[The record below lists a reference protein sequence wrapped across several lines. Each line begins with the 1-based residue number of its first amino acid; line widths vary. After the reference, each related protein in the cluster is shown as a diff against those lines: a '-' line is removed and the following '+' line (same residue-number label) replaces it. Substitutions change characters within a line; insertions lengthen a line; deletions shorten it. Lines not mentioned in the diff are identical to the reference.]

1 MSGPEIDHTSTAADP
16 AAVDVALTH
25 QTIETTLGPI
35 AVASAGSGPTLV
47 MLHGGGPGAS
57 GVSNYHQNLPA
68 LTRKFRVILP
78 DQPGFGDSYRPRA
91 ADLAE
96 RSITDITADALFQ
109 VLDELEETS
118 FHLLGNSLGGAAALA
133 MAQQQPQRVTGLVL
147 MAPGGGWLPFGPTP
161 TEGQKEMFRYY
172 NGGGPSQ
179 KKMANF
185 IRTMVF
191 DHKQFGAEVVQARFT
206 ASLDPSH
213 IEFYHDY
220 NAAFAARGGMDPL
233 WRTLHLITAPTL
245 LLWGRDDRT
254 ITLDGAQV
262 MLRTIPDVQLHVF
275 GNCGHWV
282 QLERAR
288 EFEYL
293 VTDFLSGLW

>member
-1 MSGPEIDHTSTAADP
+1 MPTTE
-16 AAVDVALTH
+16 VDT
-25 QTIETTLGPI
+25 TIELRRRTVTTSHGEI
-35 AVASAGSGPTLV
+35 AVAEAGAGPALV

-68 LTRKFRVILP
+68 LTQQFRVVLP
-78 DQPGFGDSYRPRA
+78 DQPGFGGSYRPSEDDLDA
-91 ADLAE
+91 A
-96 RSITDITADALFQ
+96 SITEITVGALFEA
-109 VLDELEETS
+109 LDELGIDR
-118 FHLLGNSLGGAAALA
+118 FHLLGNSLGGAAAIA
-133 MAQQQPQRVTGLVL
+133 MAQAQPQRISGLVL

-172 NGGGPSQ
+172 NGGGPSE

-191 DHKQFGAEVVQARFT
+191 DHKQFGADVVKARYE

-213 IEFYHDY
+213 IEFYHRY
-220 NAAFAARGGMDPL
+220 NAAFTKRHGMDPL
-233 WRTLHLITAPTL
+233 WRDLHKIAAPTL

-254 ITLDGAQV
+254 ITLDGSQI
-262 MLRTIPDVQLHVF
+262 MLKHIRNVQLHVF

-282 QLERAR
+282 QLERQR
-288 EFEYL
+288 DFERL
-293 VTDFLSGLW
+293 VIDFLAERS

>member
-1 MSGPEIDHTSTAADP
+1 MPTTE
-16 AAVDVALTH
+16 VDT
-25 QTIETTLGPI
+25 TIELHHSTVMTSHGEI
-35 AVASAGSGPTLV
+35 AVAEAGEGPALV

-68 LTRKFRVILP
+68 LTQQFRVVLP
-78 DQPGFGDSYRPRA
+78 DQPGFGGSYRPSEDDLDA
-91 ADLAE
+91 A
-96 RSITDITADALFQ
+96 SITEITVTALFQ
-109 VLDELEETS
+109 ALDELGIDR
-118 FHLLGNSLGGAAALA
+118 FHLLGNSLGGAAAIA
-133 MAQQQPQRVTGLVL
+133 MAQAQPQRISGLVL

-172 NGGGPSQ
+172 NGGGPSE

-191 DHKQFGAEVVQARFT
+191 DHKKFGADVVRARYE

-213 IEFYHDY
+213 IEFYHRY
-220 NAAFAARGGMDPL
+220 NAAFTKRHGMDPL
-233 WRTLHLITAPTL
+233 WRDLHKIAAPTL

-254 ITLDGAQV
+254 ITLDGSQI
-262 MLRTIPDVQLHVF
+262 MLKHIRNVQLHVF

-282 QLERAR
+282 QLEFQRD
-288 EFEYL
+288 FERL
-293 VTDFLSGLW
+293 VIDFLAERS